1 MNAEDFNKKIEAGS
15 ELVQIYTGFVI
26 KGPNILNEI
35 LDKDD

>member
-1 MNAEDFNKKIEAGS
+1 MNFEDFNKKIESGA

-35 LDKDD
+35 LDTDD